1 LQFNYN
7 YLMYFTYFGENYYWV
22 RDDGFHQFITNFTEF
37 VSTFEGSMKFWILF
51 KIIIYL
57 KCLINLQYFIL
68 FIYIFIFNFF
78 VGRVNSE
85 ILFFIFLDEDIV
97 VGNVELMDLE
107 DNVLPV
113 QIMIKI
119 WWWYRLF
126 YFGVKSIAI
135 FYQLDTAWDSA

>member
-1 LQFNYN
+1 MKIHFC
-7 YLMYFTYFGENYYWV
+7 
-22 RDDGFHQFITNFTEF
+22 
-37 VSTFEGSMKFWILF
+37 STFEWNLKFWILF
-51 KIIIYL
+51 KCIIILRYL
-57 KCLINLQYFIL
+57 IL
-68 FIYIFIFNFF
+68 FIFIFNFF
-78 VGRVNSE
+78 VGCVNTE

-126 YFGVKSIAI
+126 YLSVFFILHGSCDTEYWSFIYWILVKSFYSHLIVSAKYLLI
-135 FYQLDTAWDSA
+135 FVDN